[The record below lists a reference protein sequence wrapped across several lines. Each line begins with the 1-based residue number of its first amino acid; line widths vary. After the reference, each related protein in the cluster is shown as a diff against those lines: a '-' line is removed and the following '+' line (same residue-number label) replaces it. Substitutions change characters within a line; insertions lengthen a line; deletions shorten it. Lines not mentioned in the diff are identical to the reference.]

1 MNTPWNDNDLKEM
14 ANQLSSPKGEDGK
27 KTAERMAISNKNMIT
42 RTIQQLN
49 LTKDEHVLEIGHGNG
64 SHVNDLIAI
73 APGLHYFGI
82 DISETMNTE
91 AIRINKH
98 LVKKNI
104 VAFELS
110 NGNDIDFP
118 KGSFDKIFTVNTIY
132 FWEKP
137 KAYAKEIY
145 RVLKPGGSFCIT
157 FGDKKFMEKLPF
169 TKWKFQ
175 LYDKDTVS
183 ALLTNAGFV
192 IAKITEETE
201 IVKGNA
207 GETIERDFVIIRA
220 VKNN

>member
-1 MNTPWNDNDLKEM
+1 MSTTWNDNDLKEM
-14 ANQLSSPKGEDGK
+14 ASQLSSPDGENGK
-27 KTAERMAISNKNMIT
+27 KTGERMALSNQNMIA

-49 LTKDEHVLEIGHGNG
+49 VTKDDHVLEIGHGNG

-82 DISETMNTE
+82 DISETMHTE
-91 AIRINKH
+91 AIRLNKD
-98 LVKKNI
+98 LLKKNI

-118 KGSFDKIFTVNTIY
+118 RNSFEKIFTVNTIY

-137 KAYAKEIY
+137 AAYAKEIY
-145 RVLKPGGSFCIT
+145 RVLKPGGSFCVA

-175 LYDKDTVS
+175 LYDKDMVS
-183 ALLTNAGFV
+183 DLLTKAGFA
-192 IAKITEETE
+192 IAEINAETE
-201 IVKGNA
+201 TVKSNT
-207 GETIERDFVIIRA
+207 GETIERDIVIIRA
-220 VKNN
+220 IKNN

>member
-1 MNTPWNDNDLKEM
+1 MSTTWNDNDLKEM

-27 KTAERMAISNKNMIT
+27 KTGERMAISNQNMIA
-42 RTIQQLN
+42 RTIHQLN
-49 LTKDEHVLEIGHGNG
+49 LIKDDHVLEIGHGNG
-64 SHVNDLIAI
+64 SHVKDLIAI
-73 APGLHYFGI
+73 ATRLHYFGI

-91 AIRINKH
+91 ATRINKD

-118 KGSFDKIFTVNTIY
+118 QASFDKIFTVNTIY

-137 KAYAKEIY
+137 EAYAKEIY
-145 RVLKPGGSFCIT
+145 RVLKPGGSFCVT

-175 LYDKDTVS
+175 LYDKNTVS
-183 ALLTNAGFV
+183 ALLTNAGFM
-192 IAKITEETE
+192 IAEVNEETE
-201 IVKGNA
+201 TVKSNI
-207 GETIERDFVIIRA
+207 GETIERDIVIIRA
-220 VKNN
+220 VKE